1 MKTPFYK
8 KGNHGE
14 LETRNW
20 SKNTFRLQIC
30 THSTTG
36 IQSFGVMLF
45 LPFWRKKNPIVT
57 HFIIIYDSKHESAIC
72 VDRKK
77 LVTDGRTGR
86 RMDGQDLLQRCVI
99 ASKNTSSVFFMWTL
113 NWLFRGCE
121 RGFSMIILYFIRFS
135 LVRLVGIQRINPVI
149 ALVVAFLIVLVLV
162 SPIFLHICIDF
173 SWIYFFPAA
182 QKFPTET

>member
-1 MKTPFYK
+1 MENWRLEIEARIHFAFKSVHIPQLEFNHLVLCYSCPSDERRTPSS
-8 KGNHGE
+8 
-14 LETRNW
+14 LTL
-20 SKNTFRLQIC
+20 S
-30 THSTTG
+30 
-36 IQSFGVMLF
+36 LF
-45 LPFWRKKNPIVT
+45 MIPNMNQPYASI
-57 HFIIIYDSKHESAIC
+57 E
-72 VDRKK
+72 KK